1 MSHTGD
7 NVLSFLKQAIN
18 KVEELQVQTAL
29 GKAELSEKFEELKKE
44 ARGKVNDIKAKINSE
59 INSEIKEDKAEIDKV
74 KGKLEHLE
82 VQLALGEAETMDA
95 LKEQKKN
102 FKLAVHDIKNM
113 LEKD

>member
-18 KVEELQVQTAL
+18 KIEDLQVQTAL

-59 INSEIKEDKAEIDKV
+59 ITEDKAEFNQV

-82 VQLALGEAETMDA
+82 VQLALGEAETMEV